1 MFFLIQKHQKKI
13 QILEERLKRQE
24 DMFEARI
31 SHEEKEKIKVQ
42 SLCGYVAPLISPFIS
57 HRCLK
62 I

>member
-31 SHEEKEKIKVQ
+31 SHEEKEKKSKV
-42 SLCGYVAPLISPFIS
+42 CVVM
-57 HRCLK
+57 
-62 I
+62 

>member
-31 SHEEKEKIKVQ
+31 SHEEKEKK
-42 SLCGYVAPLISPFIS
+42 SKE
-57 HRCLK
+57 K
-62 I
+62 ILNYFAMMQYRSC